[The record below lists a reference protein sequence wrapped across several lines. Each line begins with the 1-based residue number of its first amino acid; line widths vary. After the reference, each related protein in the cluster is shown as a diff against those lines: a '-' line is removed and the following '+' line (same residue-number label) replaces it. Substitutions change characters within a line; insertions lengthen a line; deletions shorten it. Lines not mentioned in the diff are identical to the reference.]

1 MPNVFTGQEFLK
13 SLSEGKLKE
22 PIVKIGMV
30 KKPDDSSDTI
40 LFAEGGLCDGW
51 ISIPLSAIEQVTF
64 LQHITCRDHQHPLVM
79 IQFKEPDP
87 KNQAASVFAD
97 LARRNLQ
104 MNPMQPG
111 MHGGPHANPMLLG
124 MHGGLLTTPMG
135 PMGPGMHGTPQTIAQ
150 QAPVP
155 DPDPNRPIGLPG
167 LKCIVWRQVCGW
179 STLYISS
186 LNIRVPIYVCTYVC
200 DTWGIG

>member
-1 MPNVFTGQEFLK
+1 MPNVFTGQEFAK

-22 PIVKIGMV
+22 AIVKIGMA

-40 LFAEGGLCDGW
+40 LFAEGGMCDGW
-51 ISIPLSAIEQVTF
+51 ISIPLGAIEQVTF
-64 LQHITCRDHQHPLVM
+64 LQHVPCRDHQHPLVM

-104 MNPMQPG
+104 TNPMQPA
-111 MHGGPHANPMLLG
+111 MHGGPHATPMQLG

-135 PMGPGMHGTPQTIAQ
+135 PMEPGMHGIPQTIAQ
-150 QAPVP
+150 QRGGGVP
-155 DPDPNRPIGLPG
+155 DPDPNRSGPFV
-167 LKCIVWRQVCGW
+167 CIAWQQVCGW
-179 STLYISS
+179 QWVYISS
-186 LNIRVPIYVCTYVC
+186 LNISLPFYVCSYVC
-200 DTWGIG
+200 VRWGLP